1 MSRNKVIAY
10 ADANGNCRVVIPTMD
25 CILSDDAVIAKDIPT
40 SNYSVIDPSD
50 LPSKE
55 FRSAWT
61 YNHGSKTVTADLAKA
76 KTLTTETLEAR
87 YLAINKENVDIQA
100 IADMKGESASLKSN
114 PAVPYTNITNATTI
128 SQLEALM

>member
-76 KTLTTETLEAR
+76 KTLTTETLEAK
-87 YLAINKENVDIQA
+87 YLAINKENTDIQA

>member
-25 CILSDDAVIAKDIPT
+25 CALSDAAVIAKDVPT
-40 SNYSVIDPSD
+40 SDYSVIDPAD
-50 LPSKE
+50 LPSKD

-76 KTLTTETLEAR
+76 KTLTTETLEAK
-87 YLAINKENVDIQA
+87 YLAINKENTDIQA

-114 PAVPYTNITNATTI
+114 PSVPYTTITNATTI
-128 SQLEALM
+128 SELEALI

>member
-25 CILSDDAVIAKDIPT
+25 CALSDDAVIAKDIPT
-40 SNYSVIDPSD
+40 ANYSVINPAD
-50 LPSKE
+50 LPSND
-55 FRSAWT
+55 FRTAWT

-76 KTLTTETLEAR
+76 KTLTTETLEAKF
-87 YLAINKENVDIQA
+87 LAIKKENADIQA

-114 PAVPYTNITNATTI
+114 PAVPYTTINNAINT
-128 SQLEALM
+128 SELEALI

>member
-10 ADANGNCRVVIPTMD
+10 ADANGNCRVVIATMD
-25 CILSDDAVIAKDIPT
+25 CTLSDAAVIAKDVPT
-40 SNYSVIDPSD
+40 SDYSVIDPAD

-61 YNHGSKTVTADLAKA
+61 YNHGSNTVTADLTKAKA
-76 KTLTTETLEAR
+76 LTTETLEAK
-87 YLAINKENVDIQA
+87 YLATNKENTDIQA

-114 PAVPYTNITNATTI
+114 PSVPYTTINNATTI
-128 SQLEALM
+128 SELEALI

>member
-25 CILSDDAVIAKDIPT
+25 CALSDAAVIAKDVPT
-40 SNYSVIDPSD
+40 SDYSVIDPAD
-50 LPSKE
+50 LPSKD

-61 YNHGSKTVTADLAKA
+61 YNHGSKTVTADLTKA
-76 KTLTTETLEAR
+76 KTLTTETLESKF
-87 YLAINKENVDIQA
+87 LATKKENADIQS

-114 PAVPYTNITNATTI
+114 PSVPYTTINNATTLP
-128 SQLEALM
+128 QLEALI

>member
-40 SNYSVIDPSD
+40 SNYSVIDPAN

-55 FRSAWT
+55 FRSAWI
-61 YNHGSKTVTADLAKA
+61 YNHGSKTVTADLAKS
-76 KTLTTETLEAR
+76 KTLTTEILETKF
-87 YLAINKENVDIQA
+87 LATKKENADIQA

-114 PAVPYTNITNATTI
+114 PAVPYTTINNATNI
-128 SQLEALM
+128 SELEALI

>member
-25 CILSDDAVIAKDIPT
+25 CTLSDAAVIAKDVPT
-40 SNYSVIDPSD
+40 SDYSVIDPAD

-61 YNHGSKTVTADLAKA
+61 YNHGSKTVTADLTKA
-76 KTLTTETLEAR
+76 KTLTTETLEAK
-87 YLAINKENVDIQA
+87 YLATNKENTDIQA

-114 PAVPYTNITNATTI
+114 PSVPYTTINNATTI
-128 SQLEALM
+128 SELEALI

>member
-25 CILSDDAVIAKDIPT
+25 CALSDADVIAKDVPT
-40 SNYSVIDPSD
+40 SDYSVIDPVD

-55 FRSAWT
+55 FRSAWI
-61 YNHGSKTVTADLAKA
+61 YNHGSKTVTADLTKAKA
-76 KTLTTETLEAR
+76 LTTETLEAK
-87 YLAINKENVDIQA
+87 YLATNKENVDIQA

-114 PAVPYTNITNATTI
+114 PSVPYTTINNATTI
-128 SQLEALM
+128 SELEALI

>member
-25 CILSDDAVIAKDIPT
+25 CALSDAAVIAKDVPT
-40 SNYSVIDPSD
+40 SDYSVIDPSN

-55 FRSAWT
+55 FRSAWK
-61 YNHGSKTVTADLAKA
+61 YNHGSKSVTADLSKA
-76 KTLTTETLEAR
+76 KTITTETLESK
-87 YLAINKENVDIQA
+87 YLAIKKENADIQA

-114 PAVPYTNITNATTI
+114 PAVPYTTITNATTV
-128 SQLEALM
+128 SQLEALI

>member
-25 CILSDDAVIAKDIPT
+25 CTLSDAAVIAKDVPT
-40 SNYSVIDPSD
+40 SSYSVIDPAD

-76 KTLTTETLEAR
+76 KILTTETLESKF
-87 YLAINKENVDIQA
+87 LATKKENADIQS